1 MEDKNSFSKKVV
13 DLKPVRGDPDRS
25 IRSKFGQF
33 NTDDELLQST
43 ARIKNQRDVIMERIQ
58 KMQSSHDHVSAT
70 VFEKVKRDYALQLET
85 INELLC
91 EKKDTLKKQVKDLYV
106 IREKVT
112 MEINRHKE
120 ILEEASFRH
129 HLGEFTQQQY
139 QEVEAF
145 ETKEIEKLE
154 GDLATI
160 YQLTRMH
167 EELFDPEDLGLPPRP
182 RGTPAETAKAG
193 APRTGATAGT
203 PPEARTAAAQTPA
216 PTAVSPGTAVPQGS
230 GATPTRQ
237 AAAQQ
242 TTFTTAIGAAGVPSE
257 TGASGQTAAPAART
271 QGATRAKPTPA
282 ESEVTPL
289 PHTRVATPSQPTATK
304 TPAAFTTA
312 TAPTQAVPAPIA
324 DDEDIIS
331 GNEFAALFSDDE
343 AEEKELAESQSNIG
357 KILGEKG
364 DTEVTDA
371 MIPEPPGDDDYFQKD
386 KVNESS
392 YNVNVP
398 EITNRI
404 NSKDA
409 RQVTTAAT
417 SPATTAAAGQTSAQ
431 RPAGDVTKT
440 MAPPSPIAVPGGV
453 VAPSGT
459 TTSANTETILKKA
472 PAAPLGTAMPP
483 KEDDSISEILE
494 SIHLDGEEEEPA
506 KPTQIADAKP
516 SAAATTTGDF
526 KLTLIEGELD
536 TSVFMMG
543 DNTSIG
549 RSPSNDIT
557 LKAPKVSRQHA
568 AINKYNNQY
577 IIIDLKSS
585 NGVYVNGAKID
596 EYVLHEG
603 DEVSIGGYRFKF
615 ERA

>member
-1 MEDKNSFSKKVV
+1 M
-13 DLKPVRGDPDRS
+13 
-25 IRSKFGQF
+25 
-33 NTDDELLQST
+33 
-43 ARIKNQRDVIMERIQ
+43 
-58 KMQSSHDHVSAT
+58 
-70 VFEKVKRDYALQLET
+70 
-85 INELLC
+85 
-91 EKKDTLKKQVKDLYV
+91 
-106 IREKVT
+106 
-112 MEINRHKE
+112 
-120 ILEEASFRH
+120 
-129 HLGEFTQQQY
+129 
-139 QEVEAF
+139 
-145 ETKEIEKLE
+145 
-154 GDLATI
+154 
-160 YQLTRMH
+160 
-167 EELFDPEDLGLPPRP
+167 
-182 RGTPAETAKAG
+182 
-193 APRTGATAGT
+193 
-203 PPEARTAAAQTPA
+203 PA
-216 PTAVSPGTAVPQGS
+216 PT
-230 GATPTRQ
+230 
-237 AAAQQ
+237 
-242 TTFTTAIGAAGVPSE
+242 
-257 TGASGQTAAPAART
+257 
-271 QGATRAKPTPA
+271 
-282 ESEVTPL
+282 
-289 PHTRVATPSQPTATK
+289 
-304 TPAAFTTA
+304 
-312 TAPTQAVPAPIA
+312 A

-364 DTEVTDA
+364 DTEATGA
-371 MIPEPPGDDDYFQKD
+371 MIPEPPEDDDYFQKD

-398 EITNRI
+398 EVTDRI

-417 SPATTAAAGQTSAQ
+417 SPATTAAAGQTPPQ
-431 RPAGDVTKT
+431 RPTGDVTKT
-440 MAPPSPIAVPGGV
+440 MAPPGPTTVPGGV

-459 TTSANTETILKKA
+459 TTSANTETIFKKA